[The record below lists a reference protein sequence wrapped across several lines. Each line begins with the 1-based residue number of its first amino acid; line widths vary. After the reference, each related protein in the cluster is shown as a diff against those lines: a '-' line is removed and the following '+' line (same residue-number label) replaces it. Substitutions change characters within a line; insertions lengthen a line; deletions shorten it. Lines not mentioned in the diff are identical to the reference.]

1 MLLRQV
7 LTLSLLCF
15 SATAFAD
22 SVDINLRDS
31 SAQLQY
37 NASMGRDTLGRSELH
52 AGILYTN
59 DNNTMADL
67 GLLVQDEVG
76 ENAPGVTVGV
86 GLKGLIANT
95 KNDNARALALGGMVR
110 FAPFEDSR
118 FGIGGSLYL
127 SPNITTF
134 GDADRYIETGLK
146 LDYEVIP
153 QAVVYVSYRKI
164 KIKLNRSPSQD
175 VILDDGANVGFK
187 ISF

>member
-1 MLLRQV
+1 MFLRQI
-7 LTLSLLCF
+7 LAFSLVCF
-15 SATAFAD
+15 SATVLAD

-59 DNNTMADL
+59 DNDSLADL
-67 GLLVQDEVG
+67 GLLVQDEMG

-86 GLKGLIANT
+86 GLKGLVANT
-95 KNDNARALALGGMVR
+95 KNNNARAIALGGLVR

-118 FGIGGSLYL
+118 FGISGRIYL

-134 GDADRYIETGLK
+134 GDADRYIETGVT
-146 LDYEVIP
+146 LDYEIIP
-153 QAVVYVSYRKI
+153 QAIVYIGYRKI
-164 KIKLNRSPSQD
+164 KININQSPD
-175 VILDDGANVGFK
+175 EILDDGGHVGFK

>member
-1 MLLRQV
+1 MFLRQIFAF
-7 LTLSLLCF
+7 SLIFF

-22 SVDINLRDS
+22 ALDVNLRDS

-59 DNNTMADL
+59 DNDTLADL
-67 GLLVQDEVG
+67 GLLVQDEMG
-76 ENAPGVTVGV
+76 ENAPGVTIGV
-86 GLKGLIANT
+86 GLKGLVANT
-95 KNDNARALALGGMVR
+95 KNNNARAIALGGLVR

-118 FGIGGSLYL
+118 FGISGTIYL

-134 GDADRYIETGLK
+134 GDADRYIETGVK

-153 QAVVYVSYRKI
+153 QAIVYIGYRKI
-164 KIKLNRSPSQD
+164 KININQSPD
-175 VILDDGANVGFK
+175 ERLDDGGHVGFK
-187 ISF
+187 VSF